1 MRGGE
6 RLTDEGLKQTCSG
19 SFKNITHK
27 ALPGR
32 KKGRKGEDKME
43 EKREQS
49 CLVLLK
55 RVVGGGG
62 AGPPLG
68 SYMCLSDPTLKSPTS

>member
-1 MRGGE
+1 MKVSSKHAQVALRILSTKG
-6 RLTDEGLKQTCSG
+6 
-19 SFKNITHK
+19 
-27 ALPGR
+27 LPGR
-32 KKGRKGEDKME
+32 KQGRKGEDKME
-43 EKREQS
+43 EKREES

-55 RVVGGGG
+55 RVVVGE